1 MAQEKDIDLGV
12 FVDFEAR
19 GVYRGDSTRLRQV
32 LLNLIG
38 NAIKFTDKGGVSVFV
53 TVYEIADPATG
64 LSHLRFEVKDS
75 GVGIPE
81 NVCGRLFQKFTQA
94 DSSVT
99 RRYGGTG
106 LGLAI
111 CKQLVEAMGGEIGV
125 SSQVEAGPH
134 SGFRFPCRAPAPACL
149 ICATFPAISRP

>member
-1 MAQEKDIDLGV
+1 
-12 FVDFEAR
+12 
-19 GVYRGDSTRLRQV
+19 V
-32 LLNLIG
+32 LLNLVG
-38 NAIKFTDKGGVSVFV
+38 NAIKFTEKGGVSVQV
-53 TVYEIADPATG
+53 IVHKIEDPATG

-81 NVCGRLFQKFTQA
+81 NVCPRLFQKFTQA

-111 CKQLVEAMGGEIGV
+111 CKQLVEAMDGQIGV
-125 SSQVEAGPH
+125 ISQIGAG
-134 SGFRFPCRAPAPACL
+134 S
-149 ICATFPAISRP
+149 TF